1 MDEKELRRELTQI
14 AGDHAKAMER
24 LKRAEE
30 EVVAARTNVV
40 RIEGAHGYI
49 SGKLDQAL
57 KQKESLQKPDA
68 PGPEPPK
75 EEDVIVAEVVK

>member
-14 AGDHAKAMER
+14 EGDHAKGLER
-24 LKRAEE
+24 LKSLEQQVME
-30 EVVAARTNVV
+30 ARTNVV
-40 RIEGAHGYI
+40 RIEGAHGYV
-49 SGKLDQAL
+49 SGLLDKAR

-75 EEDVIVAEVVK
+75 EEEVIVAEVVK